1 MKKRGL
7 ETTYDV
13 DNVQILNKDEFEV
26 TYNNG
31 YVRVYKGRIYRIY
44 ILPKQT
50 APNTFLIDFDL
61 IIT

>member
-13 DNVQILNKDEFEV
+13 DNVQILNKGEFEV
-26 TYNNG
+26 TYNDG
-31 YVRVYKGRIYRIY
+31 QVEVYKGTIYRIY

-50 APNTFLIDFDL
+50 APGTFLIDFDL
-61 IIT
+61 ITT